1 MRARAAVGLL
11 PASMLVSQRPRGP
24 VAPSARQQLSL
35 RPGGHPERKF
45 ERRVLLEACDP
56 VENDT
61 YELESVSVDDSALPA
76 ASSAGAAPY
85 DEAGQPT
92 FPLEQ
97 GSTLGI

>member
-1 MRARAAVGLL
+1 
-11 PASMLVSQRPRGP
+11 
-24 VAPSARQQLSL
+24 L

-45 ERRVLLEACDP
+45 ERRAARSLR
-56 VENDT
+56 VEDDT
-61 YELESVSVDDSALPA
+61 YELGRVSVDDFALPA

-92 FPLEQ
+92 SPLEQ